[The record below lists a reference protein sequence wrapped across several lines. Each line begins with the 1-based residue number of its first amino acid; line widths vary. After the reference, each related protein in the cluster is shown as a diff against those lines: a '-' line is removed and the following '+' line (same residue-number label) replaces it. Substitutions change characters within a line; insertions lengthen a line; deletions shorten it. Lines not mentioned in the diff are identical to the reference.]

1 MKKPTLSAP
10 ALVIVVMLM
19 LAASR
24 HFDLTALSYQENVCL
39 AVIVLQILILFVPS
53 AFYIRLHD
61 HPTAGTDAGFI
72 SRMRL
77 KPFGLEKLLATGL
90 AALTIVLGTVLLK
103 LLMFNIGAIDGEY
116 SVWRSFLDGNE
127 PNVVYS
133 LLTFCVIPAIAEE
146 ILFRGVLCVEYEGN
160 GALTA
165 VVLSAGLYA
174 MFGLNLGY
182 FPILFFAGLGYGL
195 VYYMTRTIFLPIICH
210 TLVSLVELIIDET
223 VWNIISKPHSTVF
236 LIFALVGVFLL
247 CLASLFSECE
257 RLYFGYSLRN
267 VSSGELGK
275 QSAGE
280 FLKALLAPPYLLAAL
295 VFIVAIIGF

>member
-1 MKKPTLSAP
+1 MKLKPTLSAP
-10 ALVIVVMLM
+10 TLVIAVMLM

-24 HFDLTALSYQENVCL
+24 HFDLRQLSYQENVCL
-39 AVIVLQILILFVPS
+39 AVIVLQILILLVPT

-61 HPTAGTDAGFI
+61 GQNDENLI
-72 SRMRL
+72 SKMRF
-77 KPFGLEKLLATGL
+77 KPFGLEKLLATAL

-103 LLMFNIGAIDGEY
+103 LLMHSLGAIDGEY
-116 SVWRSFLDGNE
+116 SVWRSFLVGNE

-146 ILFRGVLCVEYEGN
+146 ILFRGVLCVEYEGS

-195 VYYMTRTIFLPIICH
+195 VYYMTRSLFCPIICH
-210 TLVSLVELIIDET
+210 LLVSLVELIADET

-236 LIFALVGVFLL
+236 LIFALAGIFLL

-267 VSSGELGK
+267 VSSDELGK

-280 FLKALLAPPYLLAAL
+280 FFKALLAPPYLLAAL